1 MLIRHTYLLIFIGC
15 CTICNMGKT
24 QDIHYSQF
32 FMHLPGQSPAN
43 TGSYAGEHRL
53 TANYR
58 SQWQTVPV
66 PYLSL
71 SLFYDSKFKIRSKQD
86 FIGVGIGL
94 DYDKAGDSKL
104 SLTALNA
111 SFNYGLNINKHHQFR
126 FGISPSVGQRR
137 LSEELL
143 KWDNQWDGEKYNSG
157 LSPKESFENSG
168 AFFFDM
174 GAGISYQISK
184 SNRTYLGIGAS
195 INHLLEP
202 DQTFYTQQ
210 QNKVGL
216 PMRHV
221 YHATVSI
228 GLAGFVD
235 LIAHGQY
242 QEQDVYEETAA
253 SGMFK
258 FYIDKNP
265 GIRLNLLLGAGLR
278 LEDAFYPMAG
288 FQYKNWTAIASYD
301 VNTSAFKTA
310 SNQRGGLEIS
320 VQYLFKNV
328 DPVGLYKKC
337 PLY

>member
-1 MLIRHTYLLIFIGC
+1 MLKRHTLFLIAISWAISFYKG
-15 CTICNMGKT
+15 NT

-43 TGSYAGEHRL
+43 TGAYHGEHRL

-66 PYLSL
+66 PYLTM

-111 SFNYGLNINKHHQFR
+111 SFSYGYNLNKHHQFR
-126 FGISPSVGQRR
+126 IGISPSVGQRR

-143 KWDNQWDGEKYNSG
+143 KWDNQWDGEKYNQA

-168 AFFFDM
+168 AFFFDL
-174 GAGISYQISK
+174 GAGFSYQLSK
-184 SNRTYLGIGAS
+184 SKRTYLAIGGSA
-195 INHLLEP
+195 NHLLEP
-202 DQTFYTQQ
+202 EQTFYTQQ

-216 PMRHV
+216 PMRFV
-221 YHATVSI
+221 YHANLSI
-228 GLAGFVD
+228 GLVSFAD
-235 LIAHGQY
+235 LLAFGQY
-242 QEQDVYEETAA
+242 QEQDVYEETTA
-253 SGMFK
+253 SGLLR

-265 GIRLNLLLGAGLR
+265 GIRLNLLLGAGIR
-278 LEDAFYPMAG
+278 LDDAFYPMAG
-288 FQYKNWTAIASYD
+288 FQYKNWTALASYD
-301 VNTSAFKTA
+301 VNTSDFKTA
-310 SNQRGGLEIS
+310 TNNRGGLEIS
-320 VQYLFKNV
+320 VQYQFKDV
-328 DPVGLYKKC
+328 EPVGLYKKC

>member
-1 MLIRHTYLLIFIGC
+1 MLKRHTFILLLTGWMSFSPTGF
-15 CTICNMGKT
+15 T

-43 TGSYAGEHRL
+43 AGSYAGEHRL

-66 PYLSL
+66 PYLSM

-111 SFNYGLNINKHHQFR
+111 SINYGFNVNQHHQFR
-126 FGISPSVGQRR
+126 FGLSPSVGQRR
-137 LSEELL
+137 FSEELL
-143 KWDNQWDGEKYNSG
+143 KWDNQWDGEKYNKA
-157 LSPKESFENSG
+157 LSAKESFENSG
-168 AFFFDM
+168 SFFFDL

-184 SNRTYLGIGAS
+184 SKRTYFAIGAS
-195 INHLLEP
+195 IFHLLEP
-202 DQTFYTQQ
+202 DQTFYSQQ

-216 PMRHV
+216 PMRNV
-221 YHATVSI
+221 YHTTFSI
-228 GLAGFVD
+228 GIANFVD
-235 LIAHGQY
+235 LIGHGQF
-242 QEQDVYEETAA
+242 QEQEVYEETAA

-265 GIRLNLLLGAGLR
+265 GVRLNLLLGAGIR
-278 LEDAFYPMAG
+278 LDDAFYPIAG

-301 VNTSAFKTA
+301 VNTSDFKTA
-310 SNQRGGLEIS
+310 TNQRGGLELS
-320 VQYLFKNV
+320 VQYLFKDV